1 VLRVERDLSQEAVES
16 AGQLGANAVGRIE
29 SGTSAPSFDSL
40 VGVAEGLGVSLGDL
54 VAEFERQ
61 LARRFRT

>member
-16 AGQLGANAVGRIE
+16 AGHLGANAVGRIE

-40 VGVAEGLGVSLGDL
+40 VGVAEGLGVTLGDL

-61 LARRFRT
+61 LARRSRT